1 MSVTTMIIAQ
11 DGIVAAAD
19 SRLTK
24 LKDNTLISD
33 RINKLFLIHQNRYAL
48 CSTGTYALNKKN
60 IPDFIHYFD
69 HSVLEETDDLKTT
82 AKKLLAEMKKDK
94 TASPPIF
101 YLAGYE
107 ADQPY
112 MYEIIRDKGAT
123 RQNFSMIWGGKHEY
137 IDKLM
142 NNHSIDFGLLFMH
155 DAIELAELVINAE
168 IKMEY
173 FSNKTALCGGP
184 IDILTITKSGG
195 QWYRHK

>member
-24 LKDNTLISD
+24 LKDNSLISD
-33 RINKLFLIHQNRYAL
+33 QINKLFLIHQNRYAI
-48 CSTGTYALNKKN
+48 CSIGTYALNKKN
-60 IPDFIHYFD
+60 IPDFIYYFD

-94 TASPPIF
+94 TASPPMF

-123 RQNFSMIWGGKHEY
+123 RQNFSMIWGGNHEY

-142 NNHSIDFGLLFMH
+142 NNHSIDFGLLYMH

-173 FSNKTALCGGP
+173 LSNKTATCGGP
-184 IDILTITKSGG
+184 IDILIITKESG